1 MLTHLKLG
9 LRSNPHFFEI
19 VKGGTITFTAK
30 IVAVLLGLVTNFIIA
45 RYYGAEILG
54 LLAIINSVMVL
65 FGLTSTL
72 GVNSAIMRLIP
83 EYKKKYSSSIIYFI
97 FKKSFKIVFIL
108 SIISGI
114 VFFILSAF
122 ISQTIFSN
130 KQLEFLLPIAAI
142 FVIPQAIMTISNE
155 TLRALKKIKLFAFNQ
170 LVYSIVFLIVLLL
183 LTQLN
188 FNLYNPIYAVFA
200 SIFLVSIIVFLSV
213 FNLLKK
219 KHSFDKQSVK
229 GKQIILL
236 ALPMFMT
243 SSMHLIIAN
252 IDIWFLGIMLTDEY
266 VGIYAVAIK
275 LTLLSSFILTAFN
288 GIIAPKFSEL
298 FYSGKMSDL
307 KSVARNSSK
316 LTFWITLPM
325 AAILIFFGKLILGFW
340 GEVFEIGYLTLVM
353 LAIGQL
359 VNVTAGSVGLF
370 LEMTGNQKV
379 FRNIV
384 FVGGILNI
392 VLNVVLIPQY
402 GINGAAFASMISIS
416 FWNIVSSVYIKKRF
430 GFSISYFSQIFPSYK

>member
-1 MLTHLKLG
+1 MLTHLKQG

-54 LLAIINSVMVL
+54 LLAIINSVMVV

-72 GVNSAIMRLIP
+72 GVNNAIIRLIP
-83 EYKKKYSSSIIYFI
+83 KYKRKYSSSSIYFI

-108 SIISGI
+108 SLISGF
-114 VFFILSAF
+114 VFFISSSF
-122 ISQTIFSN
+122 ISHTIFSN
-130 KQLEFLLPIAAI
+130 KQLEILLPIAAI

-170 LVYSIVFLIVLLL
+170 LVYSIVFLIILLL

-219 KHSFDKQSVK
+219 KYSFDKQSVK
-229 GKQIILL
+229 GKQIISL

-252 IDIWFLGIMLTDEY
+252 IDIWFLGIMLTEEY

-275 LTLLSSFILTAFN
+275 LTLLSSFVLTAFN

-298 FYSGKMSDL
+298 FYSGKISDL
-307 KSVARNSSK
+307 KSVARYSSK
-316 LTFWITLPM
+316 LTLWITLPM
-325 AAILIFFGKLILGFW
+325 TAILIFFGKSILGFW
-340 GEVFEIGYLTLVM
+340 GEAFEIGYLALVM
-353 LAIGQL
+353 LAIAQL
-359 VNVTAGSVGLF
+359 VNVAAGSVGLF

-384 FVGGILNI
+384 FIGGILNI

-416 FWNIVSSVYIKKRF
+416 FWNIAASIYIKKTF
-430 GFSISYFSQIFPSYK
+430 GFSISYFSKIIPSYK